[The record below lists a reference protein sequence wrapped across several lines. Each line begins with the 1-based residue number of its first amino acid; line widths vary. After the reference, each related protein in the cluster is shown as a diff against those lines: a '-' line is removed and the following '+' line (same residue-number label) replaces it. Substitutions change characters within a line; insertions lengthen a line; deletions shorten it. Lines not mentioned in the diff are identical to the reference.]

1 MNVHVQSSTN
11 PKMCQVFDKVGL
23 LFITADIS
31 LEDFQEFRR
40 IIVHY
45 RDLK

>member
-31 LEDFQEFRR
+31 LEDFQEKHVKCQRF
-40 IIVHY
+40 HNY
-45 RDLK
+45 F